1 MTYQQLIDEIG
12 ICVLHEFARRKISV
26 SYSAVLRWKQRGNI
40 PPYAWRATIDAA
52 QYAGIRL
59 TIDDLLDMA
68 EARKRTMS
76 GGAER

>member
-12 ICVLHEFARRKISV
+12 ICVLHEFARRKIPV
-26 SYSAVLRWKQRGNI
+26 TYSAVLRWKQRNNI

-52 QYAGIRL
+52 EYAGIQL

-68 EARKRTMS
+68 ENRKRAMS
-76 GGAER
+76 GGEEK